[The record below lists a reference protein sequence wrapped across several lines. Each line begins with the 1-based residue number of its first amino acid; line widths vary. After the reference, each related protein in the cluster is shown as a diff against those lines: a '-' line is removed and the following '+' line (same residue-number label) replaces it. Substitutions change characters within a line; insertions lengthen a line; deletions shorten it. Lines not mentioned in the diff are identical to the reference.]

1 MPFGASPTLVVA
13 HSRRSESS
21 LEGLL
26 RRVRLQHRILLVST
40 MLIPIALHGQSLLVS
55 YARVVCD
62 VRVGPSRRG
71 WTFLMLVEFRT
82 LIGIRKS
89 LPALWNIV
97 RVLWHADVWSVRT
110 EADAVSALRP
120 PRILLLQNLLI
131 RKIPWIVAICRS
143 AVA

>member
-1 MPFGASPTLVVA
+1 M
-13 HSRRSESS
+13 
-21 LEGLL
+21 
-26 RRVRLQHRILLVST
+26 
-40 MLIPIALHGQSLLVS
+40 MS

-71 WTFLMLVEFRT
+71 WTFLVLMEFRT

-89 LPALWNIV
+89 SPALWNFV

-120 PRILLLQNLLI
+120 PWVLLLQNLLV
-131 RKIPWIVAICRS
+131 RKIPGIVAICCS